1 MTPLLDVL
9 TTHYD
14 RILDESLMRIR
25 QAIPLYAQ
33 LPAEGVRQRLA
44 AGLDPI
50 LQDLRDPA
58 QHHYSDYVKQ
68 LSYDRVKEGVPFSA
82 VQDGLRVSNQV
93 VLKILRDN
101 LADQPAELADAIEQI
116 CTINERGLIAAY
128 AGYEQVQQE
137 TIQAQRMV
145 LDELSTPIIPIFK
158 GILVLPIVGSID
170 SNRAGQIMEAL
181 LNQIG
186 ETSADIVILDI
197 TGVPVIDTSVANY
210 LLHAARAARLL
221 GSNVVLVGIG
231 PEIAQTIVQ
240 LGIDLTGITTRANL
254 QSGIEYA
261 LDTKGLAIRTK

>member
-1 MTPLLDVL
+1 MTTLVEMLQ
-9 TTHYD
+9 HN
-14 RILDESLMRIR
+14 RSAILQ
-25 QAIPLYAQ
+25 QAVANVQKQIPLYSQ
-33 LPAEGVRQRLA
+33 LPPQAVLERLGVAFDALTQELN
-44 AGLDPI
+44 GSPDNYSTY
-50 LQDLRDPA
+50 LRN
-58 QHHYSDYVKQ
+58 
-68 LSYDRVKEGVPFSA
+68 LSYSRAGEGVPLKY
-82 VQDGLRVSNQV
+82 VQQAIQTGVETMIAYIRHHD
-93 VLKILRDN
+93 KRDDPD
-101 LADQPAELADAIEQI
+101 LIDAIDQLHSLSNKGI
-116 CTINERGLIAAY
+116 IGLFQ
-128 AGYEQVQQE
+128 GYEEAQQE
-137 TIQAQRMV
+137 TITAQKMA
-145 LDELSTPIIPIFK
+145 LEELSTPIIPIFK

-261 LDTKGLAIRTK
+261 LDTKGLAIRPK